1 MRAAAL
7 VRSAADRTL
16 VVENVACGNF
26 PHAQVVGLSVL
37 QEADG
42 IAAVKGGDFHWKVL
56 SKELSKVRTSGS
68 TSKRRARLAYRQV
81 MLASYGS

>member
-42 IAAVKGGDFHWKVL
+42 IAVVKGGDFHWKV
-56 SKELSKVRTSGS
+56 
-68 TSKRRARLAYRQV
+68 
-81 MLASYGS
+81 

>member
-7 VRSAADRTL
+7 VRSAAERTL

-42 IAAVKGGDFHWKVL
+42 IAVVKAEIVSFANYLHTVRHVR
-56 SKELSKVRTSGS
+56 KVRCQ
-68 TSKRRARLAYRQV
+68 RVCNCCFYIC
-81 MLASYGS
+81 